1 MSYAPLANILKKTVR
16 GVRKFVIRDYNE
28 IEELQ
33 SSVKDIGSFVEK
45 SKNKIVY
52 EIESALMKVKPDF
65 PVKKKIENNLADFW
79 LIDVIDS
86 PLNFSRANENFGV
99 NISLFEKNIIKT
111 NLFYNPIK
119 DDFFFY
125 EKGTGAF
132 KNETRIRVSN
142 KKKKEESLV
151 SIYNNRRVSN
161 VIQES
166 LIKKFLTES
175 FFSQVESGSYYCD
188 LSNLCCGKI
197 DCIIFIDPS
206 NEIIQIN
213 DFVIGSAG
221 GITHKLEIDKTKI
234 FISGNKYIDKM
245 VLEMIEN
252 NIR

>member
-33 SSVKDIGSFVEK
+33 SSVKDISSFVEK
-45 SKNKIVY
+45 SQKKIVS
-52 EIESALMKVKPDF
+52 EIEYVLKKIKPDF
-65 PVKKKIENNLADFW
+65 PVKTKIENNLSDFW
-79 LIDVIDS
+79 LIDVVDS

-99 NISLFEKNIIKT
+99 NISLFEGNIIKT
-111 NLFYNPIK
+111 NLFYNPVK
-119 DDFFFY
+119 DDVFFY

-142 KKKKEESLV
+142 KKKREESLV
-151 SIYNNRRVSN
+151 SIFNNRTISN

-166 LIKKFLTES
+166 LIKKHLTES

-188 LSNLCCGKI
+188 LCNLCSGKI
-197 DCIIFIDPS
+197 DCIIFIDPDD
-206 NEIIQIN
+206 EIIHIN
-213 DFVIGSAG
+213 NLVIGSAG
-221 GITHKLEIDKTKI
+221 GVTHKLEIGKTKI

>member
-1 MSYAPLANILKKTVR
+1 M
-16 GVRKFVIRDYNE
+16 
-28 IEELQ
+28 
-33 SSVKDIGSFVEK
+33 
-45 SKNKIVY
+45 
-52 EIESALMKVKPDF
+52 
-65 PVKKKIENNLADFW
+65 
-79 LIDVIDS
+79 IDVIDS
-86 PLNFSRANENFGV
+86 TLNFSRASENFGV
-99 NISLFEKNIIKT
+99 SISLFEKNVIKT

-151 SIYNNRRVSN
+151 SIFNNRKVSN

-166 LIKKFLTES
+166 LIKRYLTEN

-206 NEIIQIN
+206 DEVIHIN
-213 DFVIGSAG
+213 DLVIGSVG
-221 GITHKLEIDKTKI
+221 GVTHKLEISKTKI

-252 NIR
+252 NIKTI

>member
-33 SSVKDIGSFVEK
+33 SSVRDIGSFVEK

-119 DDFFFY
+119 DDFFFM
-125 EKGTGAF
+125 
-132 KNETRIRVSN
+132 
-142 KKKKEESLV
+142 KKEQVHSKMK
-151 SIYNNRRVSN
+151 
-161 VIQES
+161 QEM
-166 LIKKFLTES
+166 S
-175 FFSQVESGSYYCD
+175 F
-188 LSNLCCGKI
+188 
-197 DCIIFIDPS
+197 
-206 NEIIQIN
+206 
-213 DFVIGSAG
+213 
-221 GITHKLEIDKTKI
+221 
-234 FISGNKYIDKM
+234 
-245 VLEMIEN
+245 
-252 NIR
+252 

>member
-1 MSYAPLANILKKTVR
+1 M
-16 GVRKFVIRDYNE
+16 
-28 IEELQ
+28 
-33 SSVKDIGSFVEK
+33 
-45 SKNKIVY
+45 
-52 EIESALMKVKPDF
+52 
-65 PVKKKIENNLADFW
+65 
-79 LIDVIDS
+79 IDVIDS

-99 NISLFEKNIIKT
+99 NISLFEKNVIKT

-197 DCIIFIDPS
+197 DCIIFIDPN

-245 VLEMIEN
+245 VLEMIKN
-252 NIR
+252 DIR